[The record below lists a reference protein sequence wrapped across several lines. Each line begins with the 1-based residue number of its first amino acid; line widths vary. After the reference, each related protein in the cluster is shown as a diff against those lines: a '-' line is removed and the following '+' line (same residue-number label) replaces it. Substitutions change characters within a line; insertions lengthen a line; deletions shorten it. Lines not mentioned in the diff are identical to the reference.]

1 MNDLVSV
8 KTSCIFLLIRGR
20 VIKTKQNFWWNENF
34 LRVEKP
40 TSGGSEGLIG
50 LKWINELWWKHIL
63 DCSVPLK
70 GWPSTP
76 HETIESAAQN
86 STRFWKNVFD
96 CWYRTHSICC
106 QSKKKKKKKNGISRP
121 WSDARR
127 RWFNAS
133 NHYSEDPWIQ
143 PWGLFWILSTNV
155 WRTVKKK
162 VKMVFFYYLEKRFV
176 AAFSLSVV
184 LIDTLESSN
193 QLLNKSVFKRTLMD
207 SSVCRFSS
215 VICGSLTWGE
225 GTDVERQSN
234 EDLIHHSPHA
244 GLQRQ
249 FNLFSLQHFENRWLR
264 LF

>member
-20 VIKTKQNFWWNENF
+20 VIKTKQNFWWNEKF

-106 QSKKKKKKKNGISRP
+106 QSKKKKKAFRGRGLTHVGDGSMPPTTIVKILE
-121 WSDARR
+121 
-127 RWFNAS
+127 
-133 NHYSEDPWIQ
+133 YSPE
-143 PWGLFWILSTNV
+143 
-155 WRTVKKK
+155 
-162 VKMVFFYYLEKRFV
+162 
-176 AAFSLSVV
+176 
-184 LIDTLESSN
+184 
-193 QLLNKSVFKRTLMD
+193 
-207 SSVCRFSS
+207 VCFGF
-215 VICGSLTWGE
+215 CLQTYE
-225 GTDVERQSN
+225 GR
-234 EDLIHHSPHA
+234 
-244 GLQRQ
+244 
-249 FNLFSLQHFENRWLR
+249 
-264 LF
+264 

>member
-20 VIKTKQNFWWNENF
+20 VIKTKQNFWWNEKF

-106 QSKKKKKKKNGISRP
+106 QSKKKKKKKDGISRP

-162 VKMVFFYYLEKRFV
+162 CFFLLFGEKVCCCVFIECCAHRYTRVFKSTPQQVCLQTDPNGLVCLSVLLRHLRLAHMRRRDRRGATKQWGSNS
-176 AAFSLSVV
+176 SLSTRRPTAPV
-184 LIDTLESSN
+184 
-193 QLLNKSVFKRTLMD
+193 
-207 SSVCRFSS
+207 
-215 VICGSLTWGE
+215 
-225 GTDVERQSN
+225 
-234 EDLIHHSPHA
+234 
-244 GLQRQ
+244 
-249 FNLFSLQHFENRWLR
+249 
-264 LF
+264 